1 MHRERSWRYDPAML
15 TSGTPDIRASIGES
29 ERTLQI
35 TFGDRSR
42 LATYK
47 TYLPEQDLLL
57 PPSLRDWLP
66 ENHLAY
72 CVSDVVEQLDLSAI
86 ESVYEE
92 EDRGQPPYHPRMMTK
107 MLVYG
112 YCVGVFSS
120 RRIQKRL
127 VEDVAFRVL
136 AAGNQPDF
144 RTIADFRKLHLKALE
159 GLFQQVLRLVL
170 EVGALKLGRVAL
182 DGSKVKANASKHK
195 AMSYGRMGE
204 TEKRLREEVRK
215 LLKQAEATDEE
226 EDKRYG
232 RERQG
237 DELPEELQRR
247 ETRIA
252 RIQEAKKALEERA
265 REKAESENK
274 DGQEAKPESKAQY
287 NFTDPESRIL
297 KGPDG
302 FVQGYN
308 TQVGVEALF
317 QLVVGQT
324 VTQAAN
330 DKQQV
335 VPLIEA
341 IEEQSGQ
348 RPKEV
353 LADSGYCSEENLKYL
368 AKRRMAGF
376 IATEKQKHGERNEPC
391 KRGPIPK
398 DASRVERM
406 KRKLKTKVGAAVYAR
421 RKCMVEPVF
430 GQIKQARGFRQFL
443 LRGLHKV
450 RGEWALICM
459 THNLLKFHKICYG

>member
-1 MHRERSWRYDPAML
+1 
-15 TSGTPDIRASIGES
+15 
-29 ERTLQI
+29 
-35 TFGDRSR
+35 
-42 LATYK
+42 
-47 TYLPEQDLLL
+47 
-57 PPSLRDWLP
+57 
-66 ENHLAY
+66 LAY
-72 CVSDVVEQLDLSAI
+72 CVSDVVDQLDLSSI

-107 MLVYG
+107 ILVYG

-127 VEDVAFRVL
+127 AEDVAFRVL
-136 AAGNQPDF
+136 AAGNEPDF
-144 RTIADFRKLHLKALE
+144 RTLSDFRKNHLPALKE
-159 GLFQQVLRLVL
+159 LFQQVLRLVL
-170 EVGALKLGRVAL
+170 EVGGLKLGRVAL

-204 TEKRLREEVRK
+204 TEKRLRKEVQE
-215 LLKQAEATDEE
+215 LLKRAEAVDKE
-226 EDKRYG
+226 EDQRYG
-232 RERQG
+232 RECQG
-237 DELPEELQRR
+237 EELPAELQRR

-252 RIQEAKKALEERA
+252 RIREAQKVLEERA
-265 REKAESENK
+265 REKAESEKNK
-274 DGQEAKPESKAQY
+274 DGPEAKPETKAQY

-297 KGPDG
+297 KGSDG

-308 TQVGVEALF
+308 SQVAVEPLY

-324 VTQAAN
+324 VTQDAN

-341 IEEQSGQ
+341 IEEQAGQ
-348 RPKEV
+348 KPEEV

-368 AKRRMAGF
+368 AKRRMEGF
-376 IATEKQKHGERNEPC
+376 VATEKQKHTERTEPC
-391 KRGPIPK
+391 PRGPLPK
-398 DASRVERM
+398 KASRVERM
-406 KRKLKTKVGAAVYAR
+406 KRKLQTKAGAAIYAR

-443 LRGLHKV
+443 LRGLEKV
-450 RGEWALICM
+450 RGEWALVCM

>member
-1 MHRERSWRYDPAML
+1 MAK
-15 TSGTPDIRASIGES
+15 
-29 ERTLQI
+29 
-35 TFGDRSR
+35 
-42 LATYK
+42 TYK

-66 ENHLAY
+66 EDHLVY
-72 CVSDVVEQLDLSAI
+72 CVSDVVDQLDLSAI

-92 EDRGQPPYHPRMMTK
+92 EDGGQPPYHPRMMTK
-107 MLVYG
+107 ILVYG

-127 VEDVAFRVL
+127 AEDVAFRVL

-144 RTIADFRKLHLKALE
+144 RTISDFRKLHLKALE
-159 GLFQQVLRLVL
+159 ELFQQVLRLVL
-170 EVGALKLGRVAL
+170 EMGALKLGRVAL

-195 AMSYGRMGE
+195 AMSYGRMEE
-204 TEKRLREEVRK
+204 TKKRLREEVQE
-215 LLKQAEATDEE
+215 LLKQAEAADEE

-232 RERQG
+232 RDRRG

-265 REKAESENK
+265 REKAESAGK
-274 DGQEAKPESKAQY
+274 DRKEAQPEPKAQY
-287 NFTDPESRIL
+287 NFTDPESRIM
-297 KGPDG
+297 KGSDG

-308 TQVGVEALF
+308 TQVAVEPLF
-317 QLVVGQT
+317 QLIVGQT
-324 VTQAAN
+324 VTQATN

-341 IEEQSGQ
+341 IQEQSGQ
-348 RPKEV
+348 RPEEV
-353 LADSGYCSEENLKYL
+353 LTDNGYCSEENLKYL
-368 AKRRMAGF
+368 AKRRMEGF
-376 IATEKQKHGERNEPC
+376 VATEKQKHSERSEPC
-391 KRGPIPK
+391 KRGPLPE

-430 GQIKQARGFRQFL
+430 GQIKQAGGFRQFL
-443 LRGLHKV
+443 LRGLEKV

-459 THNLLKFHKICYG
+459 THNVLKFHKICYE

>member
-1 MHRERSWRYDPAML
+1 MAK
-15 TSGTPDIRASIGES
+15 
-29 ERTLQI
+29 
-35 TFGDRSR
+35 
-42 LATYK
+42 TYK
-47 TYLPEQDLLL
+47 TYLPDQDLLL

-66 ENHLAY
+66 ENHLVY
-72 CVSDVVEQLDLSAI
+72 CVSDVVDQLDLSVI

-107 MLVYG
+107 ILVYG

-144 RTIADFRKLHLKALE
+144 RTISDFRKLHLQALE

-170 EVGALKLGRVAL
+170 EMGALKLGRVAL

-195 AMSYGRMGE
+195 AMSYGRME
-204 TEKRLREEVRK
+204 EAEKRLQEEVQE
-215 LLKQAEATDEE
+215 LLKQAAAADEE

-237 DELPEELQRR
+237 EELPEELQRR

-265 REKAESENK
+265 REKAESEGK
-274 DGQEAKPESKAQY
+274 DRKEAQPEPKAQY
-287 NFTDPESRIL
+287 NFTDPESRIM
-297 KGPDG
+297 KGSDG

-308 TQVGVEALF
+308 TQVAVEPLF
-317 QLVVGQT
+317 QLIVGQT

-341 IEEQSGQ
+341 IQEQSGQ
-348 RPKEV
+348 RPEEV
-353 LADSGYCSEENLKYL
+353 LADNGYCSEENLKYL
-368 AKRRMAGF
+368 AKRRMEGF
-376 IATEKQKHGERNEPC
+376 VATEKQKHGERNEPC
-391 KRGPIPK
+391 KRRPLPE
-398 DASRVERM
+398 DASLVERM
-406 KRKLKTKVGAAVYAR
+406 ERKLKTKVGAAVYAR

-443 LRGLHKV
+443 LRGLEKV

-459 THNLLKFHKICYG
+459 THNVLKFHKICYE

>member
-1 MHRERSWRYDPAML
+1 MAK
-15 TSGTPDIRASIGES
+15 
-29 ERTLQI
+29 
-35 TFGDRSR
+35 
-42 LATYK
+42 TYK
-47 TYLPEQDLLL
+47 TYLPDQDLLL

-72 CVSDVVEQLDLSAI
+72 CVSDVVDQLDLSAI
-86 ESVYEE
+86 EAVYEE

-107 MLVYG
+107 ILLYG
-112 YCVGVFSS
+112 YCVGVYSS
-120 RRIQKRL
+120 RRIQKHL

-144 RTIADFRKLHLKALE
+144 RTIADFRKLHLRALE
-159 GLFQQVLRLVL
+159 ELFQQVLRLVL

-182 DGSKVKANASKHK
+182 DGSKVRANASKHR
-195 AMSYGRMGE
+195 AMSYGRME
-204 TEKRLREEVRK
+204 ESEKLLRKEVQK
-215 LLKQAEATDEE
+215 LLKQAETADEE

-232 RERQG
+232 RDHRG

-265 REKAESENK
+265 REKAKSEGK
-274 DGQEAKPESKAQY
+274 DSQEAKPEAKAQY
-287 NFTDPESRIL
+287 NFTDAESRIM
-297 KGPDG
+297 KGSDG

-308 TQVGVEALF
+308 TQVAVEPLF

-330 DKQQV
+330 DKQQM

-353 LADSGYCSEENLKYL
+353 LTDSGYCSEENLKYL
-368 AKRRMAGF
+368 VKRRMEGF
-376 IATEKQKHGERNEPC
+376 VATEKQKHGERREPC
-391 KRGPIPK
+391 KRGPLPK

-406 KRKLKTKVGAAVYAR
+406 ERKLKTKVGAAVYAR

-443 LRGLHKV
+443 LRGLEKV
-450 RGEWALICM
+450 RGEWALVCM
-459 THNLLKFHKICYG
+459 THNVLKFHKICYE